1 MCHMRVHLLP
11 CAPDKTPTKPTLML
25 KIYNSL
31 TRNKEEFK
39 PLVPG
44 KVSMY
49 VCGITVY
56 DLCHIGHARFMLV
69 FDTVVRY
76 LRHRGYEVN
85 YIRNITDIDDKII
98 NRANENG
105 EDIDDLTA
113 RYIEAMNEDC
123 DALNMLRPDH
133 EPRAT
138 EHIRQII
145 TLTEQLIVK
154 GYAYAADNGDVYF
167 AVNSY
172 ADYGQLSGKKIEE
185 LRAGERV
192 AVDEGKK
199 DPLDFVLWKASKPN
213 EPRWDSP
220 WGPGRPGWHIECS
233 AMSIQHLGEEFDIH
247 GGGQDLQFPHHE
259 NEIAQSCC
267 ATGKGFARLWMH
279 NGFVRVDDEKMSKSL
294 DNFFTVREVLKKY
307 RPEVIRFF
315 ILSSHYRSQLNYSD
329 IHLDEARASLEGL
342 YIALRDAGCSD
353 GEIETSWVEKFNEV
367 MDDDFNTARGVAVL
381 HELARELNRS
391 TEKTNLA
398 TTLKHLGG
406 LLGMLQLDPAKY
418 LQRGVGESG
427 LSNEEI
433 EGLINQRTQARKSKD
448 FSESDRIRD
457 LLIDEGIALEDSA
470 EGTSWRRI

>member
-1 MCHMRVHLLP
+1 
-11 CAPDKTPTKPTLML
+11 ML

-31 TRNKEEFK
+31 TRTKEEFK
-39 PLVPG
+39 PIVPG
-44 KVSMY
+44 KVGMY

-76 LRHRGYEVN
+76 LRSRDYKVN

-105 EDIDDLTA
+105 EDIDTLTE
-113 RYIEAMNEDC
+113 RYIEAMNEDTE
-123 DALNMLRPDH
+123 ALFMLRPDH

-138 EHIRQII
+138 EHIDQII
-145 TLTEQLIVK
+145 HMISQLVEK
-154 GYAYAADNGDVYF
+154 DYAYAADNGDVYF
-167 AVNSY
+167 AVNNY
-172 ADYGQLSGKKIEE
+172 RDYGQLSGKKIDE

-213 EPRWDSP
+213 EPTWDSP

-233 AMSIQHLGEEFDIH
+233 AMSIQALGEEFDIH

-267 ATGKGFARLWMH
+267 ATDKGFARLWMH

-294 DNFFTVREVLKKY
+294 DNFFTVREVLKKFQ
-307 RPEVIRFF
+307 PEVIRFF

-329 IHLDEARASLEGL
+329 VHLEEAKASLEGL
-342 YIALRDAGCSD
+342 YIALREVAQTDDDSINESFID
-353 GEIETSWVEKFNEV
+353 RFNEV
-367 MDDDFNTARGVAVL
+367 MDDDFNTPKAFALL
-381 HELARELNRS
+381 HELARDINRASDKSSAEVVKLAS
-391 TEKTNLA
+391 TLRYIGS
-398 TTLKHLGG
+398 LLG
-406 LLGMLQLDPAKY
+406 LLQSDPAEY
-418 LQRGVGESG
+418 LQSGAGVEG
-427 LSNEEI
+427 LSSDEI
-433 EGLINQRTQARKSKD
+433 DDLIIQRTEARKNKD
-448 FSESDRIRD
+448 FAESDRIRD
-457 LLIDEGIALEDSA
+457 LLSEKGIALEDNA
-470 EGTSWRRI
+470 EGTTWRRT